1 MQHPTGLLQRRVSL
15 PDLSRIATHQNDLI
29 SPIHIPES
37 PFPLHVQLYL
47 GSCRTKCLADIH
59 GASISRLGERNEACR
74 KELEKMSEK
83 LDGRRGK
90 GKGERKDQREALK
103 QRSSKIYTPLLSIA
117 NTAVEPVLLPKHPT
131 PQPTFTPPSPP
142 LSDSSDSSYLISLP
156 PPKPSI
162 QLQAF
167 LSSAAHRST
176 KSLYRSNKRTKK
188 HLPSTFI
195 GRFSLP
201 RQAEKQGKG
210 SKTECSSPS
219 IIKGMNWPV
228 SPTPGKGGN
237 GFSVVAGGVESRLR
251 RGPGRSSCG

>member
-1 MQHPTGLLQRRVSL
+1 MRHPTGPLQRRSSL
-15 PDLSRIATHQNDLI
+15 PDLTRISNSPNDLL

-59 GASISRLGERNEACR
+59 GASISQLGGRSEACR
-74 KELEKMSEK
+74 KELEKMSLK
-83 LDGRRGK
+83 MDGRRGK
-90 GKGERKDQREALK
+90 RKDEGEAVE
-103 QRSSKIYTPLLSIA
+103 QRSSKTFTPFLSIA
-117 NTAVEPVLLPKHPT
+117 NTPVEPVLLCTHPT
-131 PQPTFTPPSPP
+131 PQPTITPPSPP
-142 LSDSSDSSYLISLP
+142 PVPDCSDSYLTFLP
-156 PPKPSI
+156 PPKPSL

-167 LSSAAHRST
+167 LNSATHRST
-176 KSLYRSNKRTKK
+176 KSLYRSNQRTKK

-201 RQAEKQGKG
+201 RKLEQRGKG

-219 IIKGMNWPV
+219 IIKGTGWPM

-237 GFSVVAGGVESRLR
+237 GFSVVACGVESGRR